1 MANKN
6 NNKKDTKGKSK
17 SCQFCGGSGKVHL
30 GCNETDILG
39 SRVME
44 LLCPICHGHGEVG
57 PHLRPVYL
65 RFRQLPRMLLQAGRS
80 RSRQLPGRLP
90 VPRGQGRGGRLSRSR
105 RLLPLPGTPLTGYP
119 EGNMVPQSGPESAYP
134 YADVRYTVFDY
145 RKKKDYDE
153 EPDEDREDETTRNE
167 SEIILRLPDGIT
179 IGRGFPANLVLDPDF
194 TTTNFQEGLEAGSEP
209 VTARI
214 VYGAKS
220 DECLEVLLREINP
233 LRGEPAVLELKSG
246 GRVFDFDGELSTVS
260 KDEIFVFENKD
271 QLPAVEPYQAHV
283 ETDISESGAASGLE
297 IENVPGGQ
305 LTLSPHQSNSAASMD
320 VLGPAMS
327 GQVNPL
333 DVTGVE
339 DPVGFD
345 INTDVTGDVGF

>member
-1 MANKN
+1 MAHKS
-6 NNKKDTKGKSK
+6 NKKDKKDKSRV
-17 SCQFCGGSGKVHL
+17 CQFCGGSGKVHL
-30 GCNETDILG
+30 RCDDVDILG
-39 SRVME
+39 SKVME
-44 LLCPICHGHGEVG
+44 LLCPICHGSGRVG
-57 PHLRPVYL
+57 TQLQPMYL

-90 VPRGQGRGGRLSRSR
+90 IPRGQGHGGRLSRSR
-105 RLLPLPGTPLTGYP
+105 RLLLLPGTPLAGYQ
-119 EGNMVPQSGPESAYP
+119 EGDTVPKSSPESAYP
-134 YADVRYTVFDY
+134 YADLRYPIFDY
-145 RKKKDYDE
+145 RKKKDDDE
-153 EPDEDREDETTRNE
+153 EPDEDREDEPIRNE

-179 IGRGFPANLVLDPDF
+179 IGQEFPSNLVLDPDF
-194 TTTNFQEGLEAGSEP
+194 TTINFQEGLEAGSEP

-246 GRVFDFDGELSTVS
+246 DGIFDLDGELSTVS
-260 KDEIFVFENKD
+260 KDEVFVFENKD
-271 QLPAVEPYQAHV
+271 RLLAVEPYQAHI
-283 ETDISESGAASGLE
+283 ETDISGSGAVSGLE

-345 INTDVTGDVGF
+345 INTDVTGDAGF